1 MATATATAI
10 FQPTI
15 LDNGHVIPAVN
26 RTCATFEMYRS
37 GGRGGDIIARLPMAG
52 DHLDRGDT
60 EFPEYADIKAFTSL
74 LTGKQYTPTE
84 LAEEFDS
91 ISWYTET
98 GVTQTLDDQYAPY
111 VSFNMEQAK
120 MAVLFNT
127 TAVKRAQ
134 TPEERFE
141 AETALAKANLLLA
154 QETEKQEKL
163 TLVR

>member
-1 MATATATAI
+1 MATATAI
-10 FQPTI
+10 FHPTI

-52 DHLDRGDT
+52 DALDRSDS
-60 EFPEYADIKAFTSL
+60 EFPEFTNIKAFTSL
-74 LTGKQYTPTE
+74 LNGKQYTPAE

-91 ISWYTET
+91 IAWFTET
-98 GVTQTLDDQYAPY
+98 GTTQTLDDQYAPY
-111 VSFNMEQAK
+111 ISFNMEQAK
-120 MAVLFNT
+120 MAVIFNT
-127 TAVKRAQ
+127 TAVKRAK

-141 AETALAKANLLLA
+141 AETALAEANLLLA

>member
-1 MATATATAI
+1 MATATAI
-10 FQPTI
+10 FHPTI

-52 DHLDRGDT
+52 DALDRGDS
-60 EFPEYADIKAFTSL
+60 EFPEFTNIKAFTSL
-74 LTGKQYTPTE
+74 LNGKQYTPTE

-91 ISWYTET
+91 IAWFTET
-98 GVTQTLDDQYAPY
+98 GTTQTLDDQYAPY

-120 MAVLFNT
+120 MAVIFNT
-127 TAVKRAQ
+127 TAVKRAK

-141 AETALAKANLLLA
+141 AETALAKHTLLLA
-154 QETEKQEKL
+154 KETEKQAK
-163 TLVR
+163 LVR

>member
-1 MATATATAI
+1 MATATAI
-10 FQPTI
+10 FHPTI

-52 DHLDRGDT
+52 DALDSGDS
-60 EFPEYADIKAFTSL
+60 EFPEFTDIKAFTSL
-74 LTGKQYTPTE
+74 LSGKQYTPTE
-84 LAEEFDS
+84 LSEEFDS
-91 ISWYTET
+91 IAWFTET
-98 GVTQTLDDQYAPY
+98 GTTQTLDDQYAPY

-120 MAVLFNT
+120 MAVIFNT
-127 TAVKRAQ
+127 TAVKRAK
-134 TPEERFE
+134 TPEEQFE
-141 AETALAKANLLLA
+141 AETALAEANLLLA